1 MMGEIMND
9 KLLTVPE
16 VAEMTRL
23 PEATIRWFR
32 HVGKGPRSAKLGRR
46 VVYKESEVMEW
57 IEREFSVQGA

>member
-1 MMGEIMND
+1 MND

-16 VAEMTRL
+16 VSEATRL

-46 VVYKESEVMEW
+46 VVYREADVLAW
-57 IEREFSVQGA
+57 IEAQFAAEAG

>member
-1 MMGEIMND
+1 MND

>member
-1 MMGEIMND
+1 MND

-46 VVYKESEVMEW
+46 VVYFGRTAETHVEH
-57 IEREFSVQGA
+57 FPH